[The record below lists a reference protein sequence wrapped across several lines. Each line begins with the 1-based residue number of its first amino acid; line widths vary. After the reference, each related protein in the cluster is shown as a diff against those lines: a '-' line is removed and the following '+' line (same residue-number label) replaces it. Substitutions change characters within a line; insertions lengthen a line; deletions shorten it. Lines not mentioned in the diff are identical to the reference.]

1 MIIEKIK
8 QETGIDVT
16 LKSRK
21 REQVEMKT
29 LASFLFR
36 QKGYSLTQIGK
47 ELNLNHATIIH
58 HLKIYETVKHYN
70 PKIQELENTI
80 IGNKPD
86 LVVESLQLTNKLKDI
101 EIAELKKQI
110 EQLKKQHTNQTI
122 NRLIPLLEHED
133 IKEKFEAFLNINEK
147 AKYYKKYE

>member
-21 REQVEMKT
+21 REQVEMKV
-29 LASFLFR
+29 LASFLLR

-58 HLKIYETVKHYN
+58 HLKIYPSIKHYN
-70 PKIQELENTI
+70 PKIQEIENTL
-80 IGNKPD
+80 IGKKPD
-86 LVVESLQLTNKLKDI
+86 LVVESLQKTIELKDQQI
-101 EIAELKKQI
+101 KELKQSI
-110 EQLKKQHTNQTI
+110 EQLQTNKNI
-122 NRLIPLLEHED
+122 NRLIAILDNED
-133 IKEKFEAFLNINEK
+133 IQTKFEAFLNINEK

>member
-8 QETGIDVT
+8 QESGIDVT

-36 QKGYSLTQIGK
+36 EKGYSLTQIGK

-58 HLKIYETVKHYN
+58 HLKIYETVKYYN

-80 IGNKPD
+80 KGIKPD

-110 EQLKKQHTNQTI
+110 EQLQSNKSI
-122 NRLIPLLEHED
+122 MRLAALLEHED

-147 AKYYKKYE
+147 VRYYKKYE

>member
-21 REQVEMKT
+21 RQQVEMKV

-36 QKGYSLTQIGK
+36 QKGLSLQQIGK

-58 HLKIYETVKHYN
+58 HLKNYESVKYYN

-80 IGNKPD
+80 TGTKPD
-86 LVVESLQLTNKLKDI
+86 LVVESLQKTNQLKDI
-101 EIAELKKQI
+101 EISELKETIKQL
-110 EQLKKQHTNQTI
+110 QPNKDI
-122 NRLIPLLEHED
+122 NRLIAILDNED
-133 IKEKFEAFLNINEK
+133 IKAKFEAFLNINEK

>member
-16 LKSRK
+16 LKGRK
-21 REQVEMKT
+21 REHIEMKV

-36 QKGYSLTQIGK
+36 QKGLSLQQIGK

-58 HLKIYETVKHYN
+58 HLKNYESVKYYN
-70 PKIQELENTI
+70 PKVQELENTI
-80 IGNKPD
+80 KGNKPD
-86 LVVESLQLTNKLKDI
+86 LVVESLKFKIQMNDI
-101 EIAELKKQI
+101 EISELKKQI